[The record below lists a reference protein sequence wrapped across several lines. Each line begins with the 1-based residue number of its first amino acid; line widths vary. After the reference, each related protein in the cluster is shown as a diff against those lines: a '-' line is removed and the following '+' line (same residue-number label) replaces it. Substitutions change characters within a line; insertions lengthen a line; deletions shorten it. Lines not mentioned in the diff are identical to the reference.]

1 MFNRGLLCLV
11 LLVISGALQ
20 TRWGGGGGRGRA
32 WRLEARRTSEP
43 PARTAKGPAY
53 TPPLRQPKPPPT
65 NKPRPKPYA
74 RKADEES
81 WTTTSFE
88 DEVPPGALLAA
99 GAVPSISRTAPTA
112 EESDREYEELGEQP
126 GAFKSS
132 FVSILGNPN
141 VGKSTLMNALLGQAL
156 SIVSPKPQTTRHRIL
171 GVLTNTSYQLVFSD
185 TPGML
190 LPAYRLQEAMME
202 R

>member
-1 MFNRGLLCLV
+1 MRLRGFLSLV
-11 LLVISGALQ
+11 LLVLSSSLQ
-20 TRWGGGGGRGRA
+20 TRWGGIKKQA

-43 PARTAKGPAY
+43 PAKGPAY
-53 TPPLRQPKPPPT
+53 TPPLRQPKPVPAY
-65 NKPRPKPYA
+65 KPKPKPSA

-81 WTTTSFE
+81 WTTTSF
-88 DEVPPGALLAA
+88 DDDAPRGAARAA
-99 GAVPSISRTAPTA
+99 GAAASAVRAEPTA

-171 GVLTNTSYQLVFSD
+171 GVLTNTTYQLVFSD